1 MLVPADVTRAE
12 RRRVIQV
19 AMLLLAGA
27 AAPLAAQDPGR
38 PAVHVVATG
47 GTIASTNYYGDQP
60 QGKVGI
66 EALLRAVPAL
76 DTVAAISAQQF
87 ANVASAAVTPAMWLE
102 LARGIAD
109 TLRAR
114 PALAGVVV
122 THGTDTL
129 EETAYFL
136 DLTVADARPVVVTG
150 AMRPADGVGIDGPAN
165 LMHAVRVAAAPA
177 ARGRGALVVLNDGIL
192 AARDATKANTVRPDA
207 FEAPVRGA
215 LGVAD
220 PERVVFHRLPAR
232 APTFDLA
239 GVRELPRVD
248 IAYSYAGAD
257 GAAVDALVAAGARG
271 LVIAATGRGSMPAA
285 QRAAVDRAVAR
296 GVVVVVGSRAGAGSV
311 AVGTGLRRREG
322 AELPGTVGAGDLNVQ
337 KARVLLM
344 LALTRTSDPRTVA
357 RVFAEHQ

>member
-1 MLVPADVTRAE
+1 MRRRALSAAALCLLAPQAAVAQAVAPGTRAPDA
-12 RRRVIQV
+12 RPQV
-19 AMLLLAGA
+19 HL
-27 AAPLAAQDPGR
+27 
-38 PAVHVVATG
+38 VATG
-47 GTIASTNYYGDQP
+47 GTIASTNYYAGTP
-60 QGKVGI
+60 GKIGV

-76 DTVAAISAQQF
+76 DTVAAVSAQQF
-87 ANVASAAVTPAMWLE
+87 ANVASSAMTPAMWLA

-122 THGTDTL
+122 THGTDTM

-136 DLTVADARPVVVTG
+136 DLTVADARPVIVTG

-165 LMHAVRVAAAPA
+165 LLHAVRVAAHPG
-177 ARGRGALVVLNDGIL
+177 ARGRGAMLVMNDGIL

-220 PERVVFHRLPAR
+220 PEGVVWHRAPAR
-232 APTFDLA
+232 APGFDLA

-248 IAYSYAGAD
+248 VVYSYAGAD

-271 LVIAATGRGSMPAA
+271 LVVAATGRGSIPPL
-285 QRAAVDRAVAR
+285 QRAAIDRAMAR
-296 GVVVVVGSRAGAGSV
+296 GVVVVAGSRAGAGSV
-311 AVGTGLRRREG
+311 PVGDGVRRGDGGTE
-322 AELPGTVGAGDLNVQ
+322 APATVGAGDLGVPR
-337 KARVLLM
+337 ARVLLM
-344 LALTRTSDPRTVA
+344 LALTRTQDPREVA
-357 RVFAEHQ
+357 RIFRAHQ